1 MDTMTITACFK
12 SLGLFA
18 WAIVVAVLERWPR

>member
-1 MDTMTITACFK
+1 MTIKACVK